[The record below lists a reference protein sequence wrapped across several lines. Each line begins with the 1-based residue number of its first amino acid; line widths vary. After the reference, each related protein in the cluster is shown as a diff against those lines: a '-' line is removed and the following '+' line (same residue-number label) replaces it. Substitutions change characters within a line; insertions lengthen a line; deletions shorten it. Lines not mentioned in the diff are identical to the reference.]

1 MTTQIIWFVF
11 GFVMC
16 FVLMGM
22 IAVGMNGG
30 SGNEG

>member
-16 FVLMGM
+16 FILLFM
-22 IAVGMNGG
+22 IAVGIM
-30 SGNEG
+30 EG

>member
-11 GFVMC
+11 GFVVC

-22 IAVGMNGG
+22 IAVGMM
-30 SGNEG
+30 EG

>member
-16 FVLMGM
+16 FVLMVM
-22 IAVGMNGG
+22 IAVGMK
-30 SGNEG
+30 EG

>member
-11 GFVMC
+11 GFVVC

-22 IAVGMNGG
+22 IAVGIK
-30 SGNEG
+30 EGQR